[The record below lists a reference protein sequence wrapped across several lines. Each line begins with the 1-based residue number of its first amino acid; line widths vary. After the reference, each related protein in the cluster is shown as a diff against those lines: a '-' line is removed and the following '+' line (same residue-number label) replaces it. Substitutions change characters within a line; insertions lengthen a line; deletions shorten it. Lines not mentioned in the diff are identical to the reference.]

1 MYGKLDTR
9 IERVDVYLVGLP
21 VVRPFRI
28 AGGAVTEPGKP
39 AVRVLVKV
47 TDTDG
52 VTGWGEATPL
62 PSWTY
67 ETWESI
73 VAAVREYLAPA
84 ARGHP
89 VWDLDGL
96 HRRFDRVIQRG
107 FSIGAPLAKASVDL
121 AVHDLVGRRLG
132 VPVGVWRGSR
142 RLEVIELAWVV
153 SSDTREEA
161 VDSVEEGLQLG
172 YRAFKVKVG
181 LHDEDE
187 DVALVEAVR
196 ERAGTGFLWVDA
208 NQAYRPQEALRMARR
223 LSQFG
228 VAVFEQPLRA
238 NDLLGLRWLRERSPV
253 PVALDETLRHPEDLH
268 TAIQLGCLD
277 VAIAKV
283 QRNAGLWWS
292 WRLCAAAEDAGLQL
306 MGSGLTDSDLGLAAS
321 LHLFSAF
328 GVRYPVDLNGRQFI
342 ESPYAIQTVRVEGG
356 RAFVPERAGLGV
368 EVDEQAVR
376 RLARPE

>member
-1 MYGKLDTR
+1 MYGQLDAR

-21 VVRPFRI
+21 VLRPFRI
-28 AGGAVTEPGKP
+28 AGGAVTEPGRP
-39 AVRVLVKV
+39 APRVLVKV

-52 VTGWGEATPL
+52 ATGWGEATPL

-73 VAAVREYLAPA
+73 VTTVRGYLAPV

-96 HRRFDRVIQRG
+96 HRRFDSVIQRG
-107 FSIGAPLAKASVDL
+107 FSIGAPLAKASVDM

-132 VPVGVWRGSR
+132 LPVGVWRGSR
-142 RLEVIELAWVV
+142 RLEQIELAWVV
-153 SSDTREEA
+153 SSATREEA
-161 VDSVEEGLQLG
+161 VASVEEGLESG

-181 LHDEDE
+181 LHSEDE
-187 DVALVEAVR
+187 DVAIVRAVR
-196 ERAGTGFLWVDA
+196 ERAGSGFLWVDA

-223 LSQFG
+223 LSEFG

-238 NDLLGLRWLRERSPV
+238 NDLLGLRWLRERSPI
-253 PVALDETLRHPEDLH
+253 PVALDETLRHPEDLV
-268 TAIQLGCLD
+268 TAVRLGCLD

-283 QRNAGLWWS
+283 QRNAGLWLS
-292 WRLCAAAEDAGLQL
+292 WRLCAAAEDAGLDL

-321 LHLFSAF
+321 LHLFAGF
-328 GVRYPVDLNGRQFI
+328 GVGHPVDLNGRQFLQ
-342 ESPYAIQTVRVEGG
+342 SPYAVRTVRVADG
-356 RAFVPERAGLGV
+356 RAWVPDGPGLGV
-368 EVDEQAVR
+368 DVDEDAVH
-376 RLARPE
+376 RLAERV